1 VDCVIGG
8 NVSWVYS
15 KQKGRPL
22 SRAQVVTGVAAAR
35 LVDERTRR
43 YLGPYLGNASTVTR
57 AAETLAV
64 SVAAMWQQTRAL
76 VDAGLVA
83 EVRLEPRAGRAI
95 RWYRAVSDEFEIP
108 LREFPQDSLEAFVDQ
123 VDRISGLA
131 LRDGLVEAF
140 VDSRLPVD
148 RIVWRYRCLDNGMT
162 DFSPGLRGGGELPT
176 PPGGV
181 WSSWTTL
188 DLSADEA
195 ARLRAEV
202 EALWMRWTH
211 RRPARSVTR
220 SPHTVRLAV
229 APVPRPR
236 GAR

>member
-1 VDCVIGG
+1 MDRVIGG
-8 NVSWVYS
+8 NVSWVFS
-15 KQKGRPL
+15 RKKGCGL
-22 SRAQVVTGVAAAR
+22 SRPKIVTGLAAAR
-35 LVDERTRR
+35 LADERTRR
-43 YLGPYLGNASTVTR
+43 YLGPYLGQASTVTR
-57 AAETLAV
+57 AAESLAV
-64 SVAAMWQQTRAL
+64 SVAAMWQQTRSL

-83 EVRLEPRAGRAI
+83 EVRLEPRAGRPI

-148 RIVWRYRCLDNGMT
+148 RIVWRYRCLESGLT

-188 DLSADEA
+188 ELSADEA
-195 ARLRAEV
+195 ARLRAEI
-202 EALWMRWTH
+202 EALWQRWTH
-211 RRPARSVTR
+211 RHLTPGVTR
-220 SPHTVRLAV
+220 DPHTVRLAV